1 MGALKANIL
10 SWAWAVLI
18 LLNPVEVG
26 VFSLAEALPIN
37 IGYVD
42 CSLQI
47 NAAQTIPLKP
57 WLQHSLTTHNIC
69 QVTQVSTQPAWFPS
83 YFTPGLLFPDYPYC
97 SRAAFGRRDFGRLFL
112 SERRCWHSW
121 QASLLSADHT
131 GCVPPGSACSLWQ
144 TFSTIPESPEIR
156 SRQCSY
162 QKCFVTW
169 QNRNYLPSNLNL
181 KNFYLEHSACMYSST
196 CLVSGVPTWTC
207 DP

>member
-1 MGALKANIL
+1 MDGASPYVWYADSTNAIFIKCSIWVKKKKKKYSNEEVKELKLLKLYLVMGALKANIL

-83 YFTPGLLFPDYPYC
+83 YFTPGL
-97 SRAAFGRRDFGRLFL
+97 
-112 SERRCWHSW
+112 
-121 QASLLSADHT
+121 
-131 GCVPPGSACSLWQ
+131 
-144 TFSTIPESPEIR
+144 
-156 SRQCSY
+156 
-162 QKCFVTW
+162 
-169 QNRNYLPSNLNL
+169 
-181 KNFYLEHSACMYSST
+181 
-196 CLVSGVPTWTC
+196 
-207 DP
+207 